1 MAEEQGF
8 EPWEDF
14 HPRRFSRPV
23 HSTTLPL
30 LRQALHNGV
39 KMIQQEQECRQGA
52 RNRLYLLSSN
62 TGLFTGAKI
71 GLGWRWSLQFF
82 GPDDDAQKTREF
94 DSKLDPAGAPGLDIA
109 ATVAQ

>member
-30 LRQALHNGV
+30 LRFLVHNGAI
-39 KMIQQEQECRQGA
+39 MIHQGQECRQGI
-52 RNRLYLLSSN
+52 RIFGIGRSS
-62 TGLFTGAKI
+62 T
-71 GLGWRWSLQFF
+71 LGFSS
-82 GPDDDAQKTREF
+82 GYGF
-94 DSKLDPAGAPGLDIA
+94 DKVFNSIIFALA
-109 ATVAQ
+109 